1 MFRIRPAF
9 CFSVF
14 VLFIS
19 LWAPGR
25 LLAQPGAAFAK
36 EGIAAMRAKNYDQ
49 AVGKFDQ
56 AIQAESSNYRYYVL
70 KSQALVRLK
79 RTPDAIRA
87 YEGATRA
94 NPGFADGYK
103 MIGLLY
109 IKQKDYGNAVTSLN
123 KAFDAETD
131 KSKKL
136 GYKLMTA
143 KLLLQLNKYNEALAE
158 LNQAKQIQPNDTRIA
173 ATEGQI
179 HIKNSN
185 WQAAYD
191 TYGQA
196 EQMARNQQQSGC
208 AIGQFQAGKAV
219 AASKL
224 GREAEFKSTVEAL
237 KQSCPKMAS
246 YATNMVRASGSGRF
260 LATANGYLKA
270 DAYEE
275 AIQWINKAIES
286 GDNKAAVHKFA
297 AVVYYKAGQ
306 PSVAIDHFKKSAEA
320 TPEPEKR
327 LAIYAQLAKLQ
338 FNSQDY
344 SGAIQSIDLITASKP
359 NPGLSFM
366 KAQAQYN
373 LGQYAAAVQTAEAVY
388 AKAETAAPALKA
400 KYQFFIG
407 LASKKAGNTEKA
419 RVAFKNAA
427 VGPFKLAAT
436 EEMKSMAQ

>member
-70 KSQALVRLK
+70 KGQALVRLK

-224 GREAEFKSTVEAL
+224 GREA
-237 KQSCPKMAS
+237 
-246 YATNMVRASGSGRF
+246 
-260 LATANGYLKA
+260 ANGYLKA